1 MFRSKV
7 TKIATLALG
16 VLTFSYISN
25 LSITQQAITMKSA
38 QAASDY
44 CGPNNS
50 QAARAAAKFFLFPYN
65 KTFDPACKQHDI
77 CYATL
82 RQSGKTKEK
91 CEEEF
96 RKNLYKI
103 CEDRSL
109 SQKVSQDLFGYVT
122 NPKLWGGVGMTGPCK
137 RQADYAYW
145 AVSQFGEKAL
155 GDQAIHSVKVVS
167 VRANRIYDRWS
178 DDELKVC
185 VKVRNDGNL
194 ATEWDLVL
202 LDKKGAIVDTEPD
215 TYERNI
221 KVGQTDEECVTT
233 RGSRY
238 SISDLGSNAQL
249 VVRMDDYPGV
259 APFAVV
265 AQISVP
271 TTRKRDEFTAVSY
284 SHQSRI
290 EAYKQ
295 LLQIKSSSN
304 R

>member
-7 TKIATLALG
+7 TKTATLLLG
-16 VLTFSYISN
+16 ILTFSYISN
-25 LSITQQAITMKSA
+25 LSINQQTLKLQSA
-38 QAASDY
+38 QASSGH
-44 CGPNNS
+44 CGPNDDPAGT
-50 QAARAAAKFFLFPYN
+50 AATKFFLFPYG
-65 KTFDPACKQHDI
+65 KTFDPGCKQHDI

-82 RQSGKTKEK
+82 KQTGKTKER
-91 CEEEF
+91 CETEF
-96 RKNLYKI
+96 RQNLYKV

-109 SQKVSQDLFGYVT
+109 WQKVSQDLFGSLT
-122 NPKLWGGVGMTGPCK
+122 NPKLWGGIAMTGPCK

-145 AVSQFGEKAL
+145 AVSQFGQKAL
-155 GDQAIHSVKVVS
+155 GEQAIHSLKVVG

-221 KVGQTDEECVTT
+221 KVGQTDEECVST

-238 SISDLGSNAQL
+238 SISDLGANAKV
-249 VVRMDDYPGV
+249 VVRMDDHPGV
-259 APFAVV
+259 APFTILTT
-265 AQISVP
+265 ISVS
-271 TTRKRDEFTAVSY
+271 TARKRDQFTPVAND
-284 SHQSRI
+284 HQSRMDG
-290 EAYKQ
+290 YKK
-295 LLQIKSSSN
+295 LEQIKSRSS